1 MTDNTSNPAQPNLP
15 VAPEN
20 SFDLNTSSDVAMAA
34 APSTPKHRAP
44 VLYPNHY
51 AWFVLTSSL
60 DIMLT
65 HTILTQFAEFGGRE
79 LNTFADWV
87 IGRFGLAGAVGLKF
101 ISVITVV
108 AICEIVGRKHP
119 RTGRRLVTAVL
130 LLSLIPI
137 IAALGQLALF
147 AVTDPIITD

>member
-1 MTDNTSNPAQPNLP
+1 MNDDSGHPAQPSLP
-15 VAPEN
+15 AAPQTALGLEA
-20 SFDLNTSSDVAMAA
+20 TSDVAAA
-34 APSTPKHRAP
+34 AAITTAGHRAP

-87 IGRFGLAGAVGLKF
+87 IGQFGLPGAIGLKF
-101 ISVITVV
+101 MSVVTVV
-108 AICEIVGRKHP
+108 IICEIVGRKHP
-119 RTGRRLVTAVL
+119 RTGRRLATAVL
-130 LLSLIPI
+130 LLSLIPLV
-137 IAALGQLALF
+137 AALGQLALF
-147 AVTDPIITD
+147 AVTEPIIIE